1 MSIELWDRLQY
12 QICDD
17 VLTAVEFQSAEH
29 ARKRVANFLSDTFY
43 TLLKE
48 DSAPKGNSVLVTGNS
63 FITQCNGGIFYTRC
77 RDSGGIQTL

>member
-17 VLTAVEFQSAEH
+17 VLTAVEFQSTEH

-48 DSAPKGNSVLVTGNS
+48 D
-63 FITQCNGGIFYTRC
+63 
-77 RDSGGIQTL
+77 